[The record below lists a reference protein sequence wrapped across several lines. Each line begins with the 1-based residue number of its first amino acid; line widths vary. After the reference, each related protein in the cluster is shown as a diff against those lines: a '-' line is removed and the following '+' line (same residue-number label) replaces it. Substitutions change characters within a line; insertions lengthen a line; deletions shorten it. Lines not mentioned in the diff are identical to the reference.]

1 MRIYSGEMLS
11 DFHQLSE
18 KIASLAEL
26 TKSLRRENAD
36 LRLELASLAGEN
48 AELKQRMD
56 EASRRV
62 AALLDQIPSAD
73 KQDEEAA

>member
-1 MRIYSGEMLS
+1 MLS

-36 LRLELASLAGEN
+36 LRLELASLASEN
-48 AELKQRMD
+48 TDLKQRID

-62 AALLDQIPSAD
+62 AALLDQIPSAN